1 MCNQKV
7 KGHNSSTPNYA
18 QSDFKGDI
26 KNLQYI
32 YLVNELHILKNQ
44 NIYEYMKFN
53 DQIYQLQIFYITLKS
68 FLVKLGVEDEP
79 GQFLLNLFS

>member
-53 DQIYQLQIFYITLKS
+53 DQIYQLKKILYHIKIFLSKAWC
-68 FLVKLGVEDEP
+68 
-79 GQFLLNLFS
+79 